1 MDKKNLDA
9 IRAALKSAGVKTAAA
24 LRSLLAETDAFAGA
38 PAESL
43 TARGRIAALFDEG
56 TFMESGA
63 YVRRRMSELDGGAE
77 DAFEGV
83 ICGWGSVAGRLVYA
97 FSQDY
102 SRTKGAISEAH
113 SKKIAEIYRLA
124 MENGAPVIGIFDS
137 AGALMPEGVRALAG
151 YSTLMQCASTA
162 SGVIP
167 QIAVIPG
174 TCAGSAAVVAGMF
187 DFIII
192 SETKGTVSFNA
203 PFVLGSSEAG
213 KSAFVSKSGL
223 AALTGAGDGD
233 CIAKAKLLLSY
244 LPMNNQ
250 EGTVLAE
257 NKDDINRL
265 VDLSAYT
272 ASENAADL
280 ISAVADNGSFLELYA
295 AYGKEIVS
303 GLMTLGG
310 TVVGVIASQKC
321 ENGGILT
328 AHAAR
333 KASRMLTFCDSF
345 HIPVITMLNSKGPD
359 VSLEAESSTYASE
372 LAKLAFA
379 YSSAKT
385 PLITVIAGE
394 AYGAVFSLMG
404 AKAQGADVVFAL
416 ETAKVGVM
424 PASSAVAFL
433 WNDQI
438 SEDVSR
444 EDLEKQWDETVGSPV
459 AAASAGEIDDIIDA
473 AELRQRIAGA
483 VMMLSAKSKKT
494 PARRHMNMP
503 L

>member
-63 YVRRRMSELDGGAE
+63 YVRRRTSELDGGVE

-124 MENGAPVIGIFDS
+124 IENGAPIIGIFDS

-151 YSTLMQCASTA
+151 YSTLMQCASAA

-192 SETKGTVSFNA
+192 SESKGNVSFNA
-203 PFVLGSSEAG
+203 PFILGNSEAG
-213 KSAFVSKSGL
+213 KSAFVSQSGL
-223 AALTGAGDGD
+223 AALTGTGDGD

-257 NKDDINRL
+257 NKDDVNRL

-280 ISAVADNGSFLELYA
+280 IGAVADNGSFLQLYS
-295 AYGKEIVS
+295 AYGKEIMT

-310 TVVGVIASQKC
+310 TVVGIIASQKC

-328 AHAAR
+328 AHASR

-345 HIPVITMLNSKGPD
+345 HIPVITVLNSKGPD

-404 AKAQGADVVFAL
+404 AKALGADVVFAL

-438 SEDVSR
+438 SVEVSR

-483 VMMLSAKSKKT
+483 VMMLSAKSKKA

>member
-1 MDKKNLDA
+1 
-9 IRAALKSAGVKTAAA
+9 
-24 LRSLLAETDAFAGA
+24 
-38 PAESL
+38 
-43 TARGRIAALFDEG
+43 
-56 TFMESGA
+56 
-63 YVRRRMSELDGGAE
+63 
-77 DAFEGV
+77 
-83 ICGWGSVAGRLVYA
+83 
-97 FSQDY
+97 
-102 SRTKGAISEAH
+102 
-113 SKKIAEIYRLA
+113 
-124 MENGAPVIGIFDS
+124 
-137 AGALMPEGVRALAG
+137 
-151 YSTLMQCASTA
+151 MQCASAA

-167 QIAVIPG
+167 HIAVIPG

-203 PFVLGSSEAG
+203 PFVLGSNEAG
-213 KSAFVSKSGL
+213 KSAFVSESGL
-223 AALTGAGDGD
+223 AALTGTGDGD

-257 NKDDINRL
+257 NNDDINRL

-280 ISAVADNGSFLELYA
+280 IGAVADNGSFLELYS
-295 AYGKEIVS
+295 AYGKEIMT

-310 TVVGVIASQKC
+310 TVVGIIASQKC

-345 HIPVITMLNSKGPD
+345 HIPVVTVLNSKGPD

-404 AKAQGADVVFAL
+404 AKALGADVVFAL

-438 SEDVSR
+438 SEEISR

-459 AAASAGEIDDIIDA
+459 AAASAGEIDDIIGA

-494 PARRHMNMP
+494 PARRHINMP